1 MTLNVE
7 QQRITVNVDGFANPI
22 NLECNVED
30 ETHVSVYGDDELLDL
45 GPDYSV
51 EGAGDFGNLDEIDGV
66 NIVIDA
72 DVLLEGFATIT
83 VEHTPPLDQDADLST
98 GGTLGRVYMAALD
111 AIMRRVQAL
120 GMAVGRRIMIPVD
133 QDIDPVLP
141 LPEPRRALIW
151 NDTGDAL
158 VNSFTDPDTDQVAQ
172 AYETLNDALAAIA
185 ASVDEAEA
193 AQAAALAAQGAAE
206 AAQSAAEAAAAAAG
220 DPEAI
225 AAMGVP
231 VGATL
236 LFTHTNYPVSA
247 FLKENGAVVSQ
258 AAYPALYAAIGT
270 NYNTGGEGAGNFR
283 LPESRGEFI
292 RVWDDARGVD
302 SGRSLYAAQAEMI
315 GPHAHTASLSNAGSH
330 THTVSTTAQMRYGIY
345 GVTATDFGAS
355 DASRGANTRY
365 YDVATSGDHSH
376 TVTVNNNTGTENR
389 PRNVARLA
397 AIKFAVYEPP
407 P

>member
-45 GPDYSV
+45 GPDYTV
-51 EGAGDFGNLDEIDGV
+51 EGAGDFGDLDEIDGV
-66 NIVIDA
+66 NIVIDDA
-72 DVLLEGFATIT
+72 VLLEGFTTIT
-83 VEHTPPLDQDADLST
+83 VEHTPPLDQDVDLST
-98 GGTLGRVYMAALD
+98 GGTLGRVYMAGLD
-111 AIMRRVQAL
+111 AIMRRVQAV
-120 GMAVGRRIMIPVD
+120 GMAVGRRLMLPVD
-133 QDIDPVLP
+133 LDADPILP
-141 LPEPRRALIW
+141 LPEPRRALVW

-158 VNSFTDPDTDQVAQ
+158 VNSYTDPDTDQVTQ
-172 AYETLNDALAAIA
+172 AYETLNAALAEIA
-185 ASVDEAEA
+185 QGVVAAEA
-193 AQAAALAAQGAAE
+193 AQAAAEAAQAAAE
-206 AAQSAAEAAAAAAG
+206 AAQAAAEAAAAAAG

-231 VGATL
+231 VGATM
-236 LFTHTNYPVSA
+236 LFAHTDYPVSA

-258 AAYPALYAAIGT
+258 AAYPALYAAIGA

-283 LPESRGEFI
+283 LPESRGEFL

-330 THTVSTTAQMRYGIY
+330 THTVSTTAQKRYGIY
-345 GVTATDFGAS
+345 GVHATDFGAS
-355 DASRGANTRY
+355 DASLGAASRN
-365 YDVATSGDHSH
+365 YDVATGGDHSH

>member
-1 MTLNVE
+1 MTEIVRE
-7 QQRITVNVDGFANPI
+7 QRNTVAVSGFANPI

-66 NIVIDA
+66 NIIIDA
-72 DVLLEGFATIT
+72 DVLLEGFTTIT

-120 GMAVGRRIMIPVD
+120 GMAVGRRIMLPVD
-133 QDIDPVLP
+133 LDADPVLP

-151 NDTGDAL
+151 NDTGTAL

-185 ASVDEAEA
+185 ASVGEAEA
-193 AQAAALAAQGAAE
+193 AQAAAVAAQSAAE
-206 AAQSAAEAAAAAAG
+206 AAQAAAEAAAAAAG

-231 VGATL
+231 VGATM
-236 LFTHTNYPVSA
+236 LFTHTSYPVSA

-258 AAYPALYAAIGT
+258 AAYPALYAAIGAS
-270 NYNTGGEGAGNFR
+270 YNTGGEGGGNFR

-292 RVWDDARGVD
+292 RVWDDGRGVD

-315 GPHAHTASLSNAGSH
+315 GPHAHTATVASAGSH
-330 THTVSTTAQMRYGIY
+330 THTVSTTAQKRYGIY
-345 GVTATDFGAS
+345 GVDATDFGAS
-355 DASRGANTRY
+355 DASRGPASRT
-365 YDVATSGDHSH
+365 YDVATSGAHSH
-376 TVTVNNNTGTENR
+376 TVTIDNNTGTENR